1 MDNIVLFDEN
11 AEQYDQWFERNQ
23 HILASEIAAIKLVM
37 PDFSKGIEIGVG
49 TGVFAAQLGI
59 QHGVEPAK
67 HMREKASARGIQV
80 IDALAEHLPIENE
93 VYDFAMMV
101 TVDCFLKDILQ
112 AFKEVRRILK
122 VNGYFIIAFID
133 KNAPLGRIYDLKK
146 HTSEFYKPAVFHSAC
161 EIRAYLQKAGFAVV
175 DERQTIFDLE
185 NKVQESKPGVG
196 EGVFAIL
203 KARKI
208 PMQCDLAQEGYSIV

>member
-11 AEQYDQWFERNQ
+11 AEQYDQWFKRNQ
-23 HILASEIAAIKLVM
+23 HILASEIEAIKLVM
-37 PDFSKGIEIGVG
+37 PDFNKGIEIGVG

-67 HMREKASARGIQV
+67 HMREKAAARGIRV

-101 TVDCFLKDILQ
+101 TVDCFLTDILQ
-112 AFKEVRRILK
+112 AFKEVWRILK
-122 VNGYFIIAFID
+122 TDGYFIIAFID
-133 KNAPLGRIYDLKK
+133 KKAPLGRIYDLKK
-146 HTSEFYKPAVFHSAC
+146 HTSEFYKPAIFHSAC
-161 EIRAYLQKAGFAVV
+161 EIRSYLQKTGFAVV

-196 EGVFAIL
+196 EGVFAIM

-208 PMQCDLAQEGYSIV
+208 SLQYDLA